1 MGDDS
6 ISLLLSGEDL
16 AKISAAVL
24 GDDSAMDEIPFF
36 SPAGAQAWRSY
47 HYSKSQMLVSSLSDE
62 DFSKISAAVLGD
74 DSAMDD
80 IPLFS
85 PAGEPAWL
93 AYDYIK
99 HEAATAGG
107 CVARG

>member
-1 MGDDS
+1 MGDNS
-6 ISLLLSGEDL
+6 VSLLLSGEDL
-16 AKISAAVL
+16 AKISAVVL
-24 GDDSAMDEIPFF
+24 GDDSAMDDIPFF

-47 HYSKSQMLVSSLSDE
+47 HYRKSQMLVSLLSDE

-85 PAGEPAWL
+85 PAGEQAWR

-99 HEAATAGG
+99 H
-107 CVARG
+107 VDRHWQF

>member
-6 ISLLLSGEDL
+6 ISSLLLGEDL
-16 AKISAAVL
+16 AKISAAML
-24 GDDSAMDEIPFF
+24 GDDSAMDDIPFF

-47 HYSKSQMLVSSLSDE
+47 HYRKSQMLVSLLSDE

-85 PAGEPAWL
+85 PAGEQAWR
-93 AYDYIK
+93 AYDYIT
-99 HEAATAGG
+99 H
-107 CVARG
+107 VDRHWQF

>member
-1 MGDDS
+1 MIVPWMIFLS
-6 ISLLLSGEDL
+6 SVLL
-16 AKISAAVL
+16 V
-24 GDDSAMDEIPFF
+24 
-36 SPAGAQAWRSY
+36 QAWRSY
-47 HYSKSQMLVSSLSDE
+47 HYRKSQMLVSLLSDE

-85 PAGEPAWL
+85 PAGEQAWR

-99 HEAATAGG
+99 HVDRHWQ
-107 CVARG
+107 C